1 MRAHSN
7 VSQVERT
14 FPADQRLISATDT
27 KGTIT
32 YCNDEFCS
40 ISGYSREELLNS
52 PHRMVRHPDMPAAV
66 FAVMWSHLK
75 AGKSWMGVV
84 KNRCKNGDYYWVS
97 AYVTPILEK
106 GHPVGFESV
115 RVKPTPEQIA
125 RAQALYDRIR
135 LGKSPVALRRRI
147 MSFSKRMM
155 VPVLATGTSVALI
168 QYSPS
173 LLVAQVGV
181 GVAVM
186 GAGLYAS
193 FRLEQLLGRIKDC
206 APAAFSDPT
215 SSLTYSDSYGA
226 AGQLEMILLSEEARL
241 QTALTRLNDLAIKVS
256 QAAEESSL
264 LSHDTEN
271 SLLEQR
277 AETDMTATAMTEMA
291 ASINEVARNVH
302 QTAIEAQTANELAG
316 QGSKV
321 VVITRDAI
329 QVLATTVTNISTAV
343 DDLAKETQKI
353 MTAAAIIES
362 IADQTNLLALNAAIE
377 AARAGEQGRGFAVV
391 ADEVRALAR
400 KTSESTK
407 QIKDIIDVLKTGAD
421 NAVGIAKVGIVE
433 ADNGVQQVLEA
444 EQALQGIRESVER
457 ITEMSQQMA
466 AASDEQAHVAEDI
479 ARQINNVAETVEK
492 SATNA
497 NTAAQ
502 RGGELERASKGL
514 RELVERFNR

>member
-1 MRAHSN
+1 MRAHSH

-40 ISGYSREELLNS
+40 ISGYSREELLDS
-52 PHRMVRHPDMPAAV
+52 PHRMVRHPDMPAEV

-97 AYVTPILEK
+97 AYVTPILEN
-106 GHPVGFESV
+106 GHEVGFESV
-115 RVKPTPEQIA
+115 RVKPTTKQIA
-125 RAQALYDRIR
+125 RAQALYERIR

-147 MSFSKRMM
+147 MSFSKRML

-168 QYSPS
+168 EYSPS
-173 LLVAQVGV
+173 FLAQVGV
-181 GVAVM
+181 GLAVM
-186 GAGLYAS
+186 GGGLYAS

-215 SSLTYSDSYGA
+215 SSLTYSDSFGA

-256 QAAEESSL
+256 QAAEESSQ

-343 DDLAKETQKI
+343 DDLARETQKI

-421 NAVGIAKVGIVE
+421 NAVGIAKIGIVE

-457 ITEMSQQMA
+457 ISEMSQQMA

>member
-1 MRAHSN
+1 MRAHSH

-40 ISGYSREELLNS
+40 ISGYSREELLDS
-52 PHRMVRHPDMPAAV
+52 PHRMVRHPDMPADV
-66 FAVMWSHLK
+66 FALMWSHLK

-97 AYVTPILEK
+97 AYVTPILEN
-106 GHPVGFESV
+106 GRTVGFESV
-115 RVKPTPEQIA
+115 RVKPTPKQIA
-125 RAQALYDRIR
+125 RAQALYERIR
-135 LGKSPVALRRRI
+135 QGKSPVALRRRAL
-147 MSFSKRMM
+147 SFAKRMM
-155 VPVLATGTSVALI
+155 VPVVATGASVASI
-168 QYSPS
+168 QYFPS
-173 LLVAQVGV
+173 LFAQISVC
-181 GVAVM
+181 VAVI
-186 GAGLYAS
+186 GSGLYAS
-193 FRLEQLLGRIKDC
+193 FRLEQLLGRIKDF
-206 APAAFSDPT
+206 APNSFSDPI

-226 AGQLEMILLSEEARL
+226 AGQLQMILLSEEARL

-321 VVITRDAI
+321 AVITRDAI

-377 AARAGEQGRGFAVV
+377 AARAGDMGRGFAVV

-400 KTSESTK
+400 KTSESTNH
-407 QIKDIIDVLKTGAD
+407 IKDIIEVLKAGAD
-421 NAVGIAKVGIVE
+421 NAVGIAKSGIVE
-433 ADNGVQQVLEA
+433 ADNGVQQVIEA
-444 EQALQGIRESVER
+444 EKALQGIRESVER

-492 SATNA
+492 SANNA